1 MKVKPLND
9 RILVKIEE
17 LEGKTKSGIYIPE
30 TARDNSILEGVVLAT
45 GEGRWDEDGKKRV
58 PVEVRKNDRVLLG
71 KYAGNEFKIEGVEHR
86 IVREEDVL
94 GVVEK

>member
-1 MKVKPLND
+1 MKVKPIND
-9 RILVKIEE
+9 RILGKVEE
-17 LEGKTKSGIYIPE
+17 MEGKTKSGLYIPE

-45 GEGRWDEDGKKRV
+45 GEGRWDEDGKKRIAL
-58 PVEVRKNDRVLLG
+58 EVRKNDRVILG
-71 KYAGNEFKIEGVEHR
+71 KYAGNEFKIDGIEHR